1 VTAPT
6 MEPGEAQLLV
16 EARLGRAPQDMLE
29 AAVVLEAW
37 AGVPAQTALA
47 AASATMPAEPARPQ
61 PSVGRLPRH
70 REGDRVLADGAAFLV
85 TVVAIA
91 CWAAPLTASMGVT
104 AVEHGLML
112 ALPLTL
118 ALQRVLGS
126 RVLDRPQ
133 GIAQLALHRGQ
144 LLAAAAAV
152 LLIPALLL
160 GAGGTLA
167 GLLTLSWTGGTILIR
182 RHWPAVYV
190 AIVLLATAAM
200 AAGAQALDVVALAA
214 AATVVAV
221 ALALMASVTGRS
233 GPPTRR
239 SLGRGEPVVVAG
251 AIGVGLGVVLVLDRS
266 VSWTEGALPA
276 LALVPS
282 TLAALLAGHHLRSLE
297 WAIPSALSGVAATGA
312 EAGRLGRA
320 PTRIL
325 LGALLWLLALSAA
338 LSAALLWLSPWLG
351 ASARAG
357 GVMVGFALVAL
368 ASMVVGLLE
377 SLGRGRWALMAVA
390 CGAVAEA
397 TVVLSDLQPF
407 AGVGLVVGGGVAV
420 VLALPAVAVLLRHP
434 ASTLATALWIP

>member
-1 VTAPT
+1 MTTPT
-6 MEPGEAQLLV
+6 MEPREARLLV

-61 PSVGRLPRH
+61 PSVGRLPRR

-91 CWAAPLTASMGVT
+91 CWAAPLTSSMGVA

-126 RVLDRPQ
+126 RFLDRPQ

-167 GLLTLSWTGGTILIR
+167 GLLTISWTGGTILIR

-190 AIVLLATAAM
+190 VIVLLATAAM
-200 AAGAQALDVVALAA
+200 VAGVEALDVVALAA
-214 AATVVAV
+214 VATAIAV
-221 ALALMASVTGRS
+221 ALALRAAPESQ
-233 GPPTRR
+233 PTRR
-239 SLGRGEPVVVAG
+239 SIGRGEPVVVAC
-251 AIGVGLGVVLVLDRS
+251 AIGVGLGLVLVLDRS
-266 VSWTEGALPA
+266 VSWTDGALPA

-282 TLAALLAGHHLRSLE
+282 TVAALLAGYRLRSLE
-297 WAIPSALSGVAATGA
+297 WAIPSALSGVATTAP
-312 EAGRLGRA
+312 EAGRLGRE
-320 PTRIL
+320 PTRVL
-325 LGALLWLLALSAA
+325 LGALLQLLALSAV

-390 CGAVAEA
+390 CGASAEA
-397 TVVLSDLQPF
+397 FVAIADLHPF
-407 AGVGLVVGGGVAV
+407 AGIGLVVGGGVAV
-420 VLALPAVAVLLRHP
+420 VLALPAVAALLRHP